1 MSNGREIPLQMW
13 CQCLLMTIFRNIQKY
28 WHDRCDVS
36 ICWCN
41 IQGKD
46 NVLPVFGVLL
56 NARQKYWNHLYCQ
69 TSSKA
74 ILVQKPES
82 SAALVED
89 VAEAIASYQNHRYYI
104 ASNIGLFLLYTSGTP
119 TPPHLGPGQILLR
132 ILLQYFWSL
141 AISLLSY
148 YYCVFWQMQLL
159 RFSYFSKFQY
169 YIDVLNIQKKSDF
182 FAESQRGWLQ
192 CGIVW

>member
-1 MSNGREIPLQMW
+1 MQYSGQGQCAASIWSIAKCKAKILEPLVLSDYQQSNTCAKE
-13 CQCLLMTIFRNIQKY
+13 FN
-28 WHDRCDVS
+28 S
-36 ICWCN
+36 
-41 IQGKD
+41 
-46 NVLPVFGVLL
+46 
-56 NARQKYWNHLYCQ
+56 
-69 TSSKA
+69 
-74 ILVQKPES
+74 
-82 SAALVED
+82 LVED

-104 ASNIGLFLLYTSGTP
+104 ASNIGMFLLYTSGTP

-132 ILLQYFWSL
+132 ILLQYCWSL

-182 FAESQRGWLQ
+182 FAKSQRGWLQ
-192 CGIVW
+192 CGIV